1 MERMNLQKLNDV
13 AAKEQY
19 EVKISDRFAA
29 SENLDEDHVDISRAW
44 ESITEDIKASETE
57 SLGYYELKQHKP

>member
-29 SENLDEDHVDISRAW
+29 SENLDVDDDMNTTMA
-44 ESITEDIKASETE
+44 
-57 SLGYYELKQHKP
+57 